1 MQVGSSVIH
10 LGDHNVP
17 NALLFVDKYCQVGV
31 KAHPKAQAVDMQMH
45 ACSAVPHALLFVD
58 KYCQVGVSDHVRA

>member
-17 NALLFVDKYCQVGV
+17 NALHFIEKYISVRPPTMLLASSAAKLHTKHAEQ
-31 KAHPKAQAVDMQMH
+31 QAGKLKW
-45 ACSAVPHALLFVD
+45 LL
-58 KYCQVGVSDHVRA
+58 QHH